1 LKNLKTMEKYYGIV
15 NAWFD
20 GEEAT
25 VENIQLEVGE
35 PVEIKV
41 DITSKIN
48 GYISLKLTNPLVT
61 ESFKVV
67 SGPSNIDEWID
78 ISNIESGWT
87 NTYIWV
93 IEPTGEWTSGNAP
106 IDIFVEFGTT
116 YNDDEHYKFTIANPY
131 ILDEQYSG
139 PAPTTTDHS
148 STDQPPSQ
156 GSSGFGVVGGGCGDG
171 DNTGCWIQVCEELN
185 PAHITLDGLPPQHA
199 TIRSTHNGNIKILS
213 PESAKIRGTVRF

>member
-1 LKNLKTMEKYYGIV
+1 MKAIVLMVVLIIFININLATAEPMEKDYGIV

-20 GEEAT
+20 EEEAT
-25 VENIQLEVGE
+25 VENIQLKVGE

-61 ESFKVV
+61 ESYKVV

-106 IDIFVEFGTT
+106 IDIFVEFGKT

-131 ILDEQYSG
+131 IFDEHHSG
-139 PAPTTTDHS
+139 PAPTTSDPS
-148 STDQPPSQ
+148 STNQTSPL
-156 GSSGFGVVGGGCGDG
+156 GSPGFGVAGALLGILLAVGY
-171 DNTGCWIQVCEELN
+171 
-185 PAHITLDGLPPQHA
+185 
-199 TIRSTHNGNIKILS
+199 
-213 PESAKIRGTVRF
+213 RFRKN